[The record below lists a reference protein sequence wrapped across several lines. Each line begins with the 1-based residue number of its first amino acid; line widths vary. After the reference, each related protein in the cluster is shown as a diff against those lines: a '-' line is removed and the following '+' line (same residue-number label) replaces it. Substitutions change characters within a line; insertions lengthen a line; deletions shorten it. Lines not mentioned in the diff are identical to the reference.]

1 MTILFV
7 GEAGAARAPL
17 AEALARKLLPEH
29 DCWAAGYRP
38 SHVHPEVRAVL
49 SEEGLSTVG
58 LRARNITEVPLED
71 VDLVVSF
78 VDEERG
84 LRVPASARRVRWGIP
99 DPSSAPR
106 AERLEAF
113 RAARDEIERRLRK
126 LAAELTA

>member
-7 GEAGAARAPL
+7 GESGAARAPL
-17 AEALARKLLPEH
+17 AEALARQLLPGH
-29 DCWAAGYRP
+29 DVWGAGYRP
-38 SHVHPEVRAVL
+38 THVHPEVRTVL
-49 SEEGLSTVG
+49 EEEGVSTVG
-58 LRARNITEVPLED
+58 LRARPLAEVPLDD

-84 LRVPASARRVRWGIP
+84 LRVPASTRKVRWGIP

-113 RAARDEIERRLRK
+113 RAARDEIVRRIRK
-126 LAAELTA
+126 LP